1 MDKQRLNT
9 EKTCGEQAAL
19 LSLIEMGLGSL
30 LHSFK
35 IPLSGQFLSLNQIAF
50 MTYTTKKSQSREVAL
65 QISLIASLLKS
76 LSPAGKKLTPMLAI
90 LAQGFFYSLGATIFG
105 VNILGILVG
114 SVLSSLWAFVQPL
127 LILWILF
134 GEGLLGVAQHFTKE
148 LSKILSFDLSQ
159 LWPLVAI
166 FIFVKVLAAL
176 LVAIGVLK
184 MKDET
189 FEQWQNKL
197 LGQKPREKKIASKNS
212 SPVIMAL
219 KDLCTPLFLFSFAL
233 TAAFL
238 MLSQSSHSK
247 MIWMLFRPLAVG
259 FILFFI
265 VRVYPLRNIAD
276 FFEKR
281 GWDQL
286 AAHFREALTLVER
299 WREK

>member
-1 MDKQRLNT
+1 MDKQKT

-50 MTYTTKKSQSREVAL
+50 MTHATKKSQSREVAL

-90 LAQGFFYSLGATIFG
+90 LAQGFFYSVGVNVFG
-105 VNILGILVG
+105 VNIFGILLG
-114 SVLSSLWAFVQPL
+114 SVLSSLWAFIQPVL
-127 LILWILF
+127 VLWLLF
-134 GEGLLGVAQHFTKE
+134 GEGLLGVAKHFTKE

-159 LWPLVAI
+159 LWPLVAV
-166 FIFVKVLAAL
+166 FIAVKVIAAIC
-176 LVAIGVLK
+176 VSFGVLK

-189 FEQWQNKL
+189 FEEWQNKL
-197 LGQKPREKKIASKNS
+197 LGQKPSPKKHVHQNS
-212 SPVIMAL
+212 SAFILAL
-219 KDLCTPLFLFSFAL
+219 KDLCTPLFLFSFVL

-238 MLSQSSHSK
+238 LLSHSSHSQI
-247 MIWMLFRPLAVG
+247 IWMLIRPLAVG
-259 FILFFI
+259 FIIFFI
-265 VRVYPLRNIAD
+265 VRVYPMKNVVD

-281 GWDQL
+281 GWHQL
-286 AAHFREALTLVER
+286 AGHFKEALTFVER